1 MIKTKTF
8 CYRLKH
14 IDTNPDLEDEL
25 YDDNNTTTIPDFH
38 VILSIDQQKLIET
51 TTTTQFYD
59 YHLLFDEHY
68 QKVLS
73 ILTIIRN
80 TANLITYI
88 FIFTTIILILLVIFF
103 VYVLCYDS
111 RTRTI
116 RRSSLLI

>member
-1 MIKTKTF
+1 M
-8 CYRLKH
+8 KH
-14 IDTNPDLEDEL
+14 IDTNRDLEEEL

-38 VILSIDQQKLIET
+38 VILSIDQQKPIE

-68 QKVLS
+68 RKVLS

-80 TANLITYI
+80 TANLIIYI

>member
-1 MIKTKTF
+1 
-8 CYRLKH
+8 LKH
-14 IDTNPDLEDEL
+14 IDTNRDLEEEL

-68 QKVLS
+68 RKVLS

-111 RTRTI
+111 RTRTL